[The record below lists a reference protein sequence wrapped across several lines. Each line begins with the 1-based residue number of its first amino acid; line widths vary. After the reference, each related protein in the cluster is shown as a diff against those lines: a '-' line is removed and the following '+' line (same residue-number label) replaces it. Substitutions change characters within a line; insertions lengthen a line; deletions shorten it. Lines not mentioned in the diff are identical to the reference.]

1 MAPRRLE
8 WEGAFN
14 VRDLGGLPAAGG
26 RRTRRGA
33 LVRADSLDGLT
44 AEGWRAAE
52 AHGIRTVIDLRND
65 DERGGRSSPPAGIET
80 LHLPLD
86 ATEDREFWDVWGS
99 GPQFG
104 TPLYYG
110 PHLERFPERSAAV
123 LGAIARARPGGVVF
137 HCAGGRD
144 RAGQVAMLVLALAGV
159 SNEDIAADYA
169 LSDEGVSRRCAARGQ
184 PDQVPLLAAYLA
196 EQGTSAGAIIE
207 RTLAGVDVEA
217 LAGSDAAALR
227 ARLLEP

>member
-1 MAPRRLE
+1 MGSPRLE

-14 VRDLGGLPAAGG
+14 VRDLGGQPAAGG
-26 RRTRRGA
+26 CRTRRGA
-33 LVRADSLDGLT
+33 LVRADNLDALT

-52 AHGIRTVIDLRND
+52 AHGIRTVVDLRND
-65 DERGGRSSPPAGIET
+65 DERGDLSSRPEGIET

-86 ATEDREFWDVWGS
+86 GTEDREFWDVWEN

-123 LGAIARARPGGVVF
+123 LSAIARARPGGVVF
-137 HCAGGRD
+137 HCTGGRD
-144 RAGQVAMLVLALAGV
+144 RSGQIAMLVLALAGV
-159 SNEDIAADYA
+159 PTEHIVADYA
-169 LSDEGVSRRCAARGQ
+169 LSDEGVSARCAARGE

-196 EQGTSAGAIIE
+196 ERGTNAGAIIE

-217 LAGSDAAALR
+217 LAGPDAAALR
-227 ARLLEP
+227 ARLLES